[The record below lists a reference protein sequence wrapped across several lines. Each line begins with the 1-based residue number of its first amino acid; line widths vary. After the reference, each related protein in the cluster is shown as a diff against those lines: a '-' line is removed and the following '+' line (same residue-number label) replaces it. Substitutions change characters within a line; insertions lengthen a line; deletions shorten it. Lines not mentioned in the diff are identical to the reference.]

1 MNAIRCMLFVL
12 CLFYT
17 GIVSY
22 AETEDPVSN
31 FWESRPSNIKDGESL
46 MMFRV
51 DLNGD
56 GIKEVFL
63 SQEKDTNG
71 KLGNF
76 WVVYISRGN
85 KFLRCDDYV
94 TLDHESLVL
103 KKSATTGRYRL
114 FSVTSPQKGQLLL
127 MEFLV
132 SKTAITS
139 KKIAKIELLSW
150 ADSSD
155 ATIDLLKD
163 TDQGV
168 VQITKGKAQDLK
180 KSMSA
185 YPKRK

>member
-1 MNAIRCMLFVL
+1 M
-12 CLFYT
+12 
-17 GIVSY
+17 GIAY
-22 AETEDPVSN
+22 AETENPASD
-31 FWESRPSNIKDGESL
+31 FRASRPSNMKDDESL

-56 GIKEVFL
+56 GIKEIFL

-71 KLGNF
+71 KLVNF
-76 WVVYISRGN
+76 GVVYISRGD
-85 KFLRCDDYV
+85 KFLRCDEYI

-103 KKSATTGRYRL
+103 KKFAATGRYRL

-139 KKIAKIELLSW
+139 KKIAKIELLSE
-150 ADSSD
+150 ADDLD
-155 ATIDLLKD
+155 ATIELLKD

-168 VQITKGKAQDLK
+168 AQITKGKAQDLK

-185 YPKRK
+185 QPKRK